1 MTRFIIMRF
10 LQTIISLFL
19 IIILVFFLIRVS
31 GNPADLMVTPITSP
45 EQHQQL
51 IKSFGLDKPVYVQLG
66 LFLKGAIIGDFGQ
79 SYVKRIPVTEMIG
92 HALPNTLRI
101 GIPSFVIGYFLAIVL
116 GVLAAV
122 KRDSIWDNG
131 VKFLALLGQALPPFW
146 VGIMAMLVFSLYWP
160 ILPSGQLQD
169 GIKSYILPVGT
180 MMFFILPGMMRLVR
194 STMLDVLDSEY
205 VKLARIKGLS
215 ERTVIF
221 KHALR
226 NAIITPLT
234 IGGMMLAGIVGGSL
248 ITENVFVIPG
258 MGKLM
263 VESTFGRDFPVVQA
277 IGVIVAVM
285 VLGMNFLVDVA
296 YAWIDPQIRWEKS

>member
-1 MTRFIIMRF
+1 MTRFIIVRL

-19 IIILVFFLIRVS
+19 IILLVFFLIRVS
-31 GNPADLMVTPITSP
+31 GNPADMMVTPITTK
-45 EQHQQL
+45 EAHELL
-51 IKSFGLDKPVYVQLG
+51 IKSFGLDKPVHVQLG
-66 LFLKGAIIGDFGQ
+66 IFLKGVVTGNFGN
-79 SYVKRIPVTEMIG
+79 SYVKRIPVVEIIG
-92 HALPNTLRI
+92 NALPNTLKI
-101 GIPSFVIGYFLAIVL
+101 GIPAFIIGYVVSIVL

-146 VGIMAMLVFSLYWP
+146 VGIMAMLVFSLYWK
-160 ILPSGQLQD
+160 ILPSGGLSTPQ
-169 GIKSYILPVGT
+169 SYILPVGT
-180 MMFFILPGMMRLVR
+180 MLFFFLPGMMRLMR

-205 VKLARIKGLS
+205 IKLARIKGLKES
-215 ERTVIF
+215 TVIF

-258 MGKLM
+258 MGRLM
-263 VESTFGRDFPVVQA
+263 VESTFARDFPVVQA
-277 IGVIVAVM
+277 LAIIVAVM
-285 VLGMNFLVDVA
+285 VLGMNFLVDIA
-296 YAWIDPQIRWEKS
+296 YGWVDPQIRYERV

>member
-1 MTRFIIMRF
+1 MTRFIIVRL
-10 LQTIISLFL
+10 LQTFISLFL
-19 IIILVFFLIRVS
+19 IILLVFFLIRVS

-45 EQHQQL
+45 EQHQHL
-51 IKSFGLDKPVYVQLG
+51 IESFGLDKPVYVQLG
-66 LFLKGAIIGDFGQ
+66 IFLKGIVVGDFGE
-79 SYVKRIPVTEMIG
+79 SYVKRIPVTRMIG
-92 HALPNTLRI
+92 DALPNTLRI
-101 GIPSFVIGYFLAIVL
+101 GIPSFIIGYIVAIVL
-116 GVLAAV
+116 GVVAAV
-122 KRDSIWDNG
+122 RRDSIWDNG

-146 VGIMAMLVFSLYWP
+146 VGIMAMLVFSMYWKL
-160 ILPSGQLQD
+160 LPSGGLNTPQ
-169 GIKSYILPVGT
+169 SYILPVGT
-180 MMFFILPGMMRLVR
+180 MLFFFLPGMMRLMR

-205 VKLARIKGLS
+205 VKLARIKGLKES
-215 ERTVIF
+215 TVIY

-258 MGKLM
+258 MGRLM

-296 YAWIDPQIRWEKS
+296 YAWIDPQIRFERS